1 MSSPADLLPWETH
14 RQELG
19 DNLIASEMQRASH
32 SSENFPINCFIECL
46 PEPQRQSKPHTGTA
60 HAYIHFMVY
69 KTHHFHDPT
78 LTKRNTVP
86 GKNNTHTLLVRNG
99 GLDQK
104 NTLEVP

>member
-1 MSSPADLLPWETH
+1 
-14 RQELG
+14 
-19 DNLIASEMQRASH
+19 
-32 SSENFPINCFIECL
+32 
-46 PEPQRQSKPHTGTA
+46 
-60 HAYIHFMVY
+60 MVY